1 MTRLRR
7 GLAPVAAIW
16 LCCQVGT
23 LALAPVALWIAAAD
37 PHGIECTCG
46 HGAGAMCPMHH
57 KPANGSAP
65 CAMQAAN
72 SSEAA
77 VLSGLVGTAGL
88 VPEPLRS
95 IEPAPRSAYAPPPD
109 VHVVGER
116 PVPPDPPPPR
126 T

>member
-57 KPANGSAP
+57 KPTDQSGT
-65 CAMQAAN
+65 CAMQAASLPGN
-72 SSEAA
+72 A
-77 VLSGLVGTAGL
+77 VLAAITGLTGL
-88 VPEPLRS
+88 VPGSTIS
-95 IEPAPRSAYAPPPD
+95 IGPATVTTPAPKAD
-109 VHVVGER
+109 VHVDGRR
-116 PVPPDPPPPR
+116 PIPPDPPPPR
-126 T
+126 A